1 MDASSRWFSLA
12 EVNRAYINCLLQHAP
27 DLHETA
33 RVLGMS
39 DRHLYDVRREH
50 NLIWVPPASRTAG
63 WLAPST
69 EVLEIITFLLAA
81 RRTGQTIS
89 VPDEMLLRW
98 IKARPE
104 MAESFRRLLAP
115 APVPAPA
122 AYMANPPASAAA
134 AVSW

>member
-1 MDASSRWFSLA
+1 MDESSRWFPLA
-12 EVNRAYINCLLQHAP
+12 EVDLAYINCVLQHAP
-27 DLHETA
+27 DLHEAA

-50 NLIWVPPASRTAG
+50 NLIWVPPPGRAKG

-81 RRTGQTIS
+81 RRTGQTIA

-104 MAESFRRLLAP
+104 MAEAFRRLLAP
-115 APVPAPA
+115 APVPVPA
-122 AYMANPPASAAA
+122 AFMSSPSASAAG